1 MKGSFNRLILEDT
14 AKTDFCDESIWNVG
28 VSHMLEKINS
38 KLSETIFSIA
48 PLLLNTK
55 IDLKIWT
62 CANITFKL
70 LHPSKL
76 TKLNKVQCRAFWNI
90 IKKKSPCFSDSQK
103 KKKIKYPEG
112 KLSCWT
118 LILWRIQNIWKY
130 EWQRLLQDI
139 FLLKWFCLLI
149 WWITNVAD

>member
-103 KKKIKYPEG
+103 KKK
-112 KLSCWT
+112 SN
-118 LILWRIQNIWKY
+118 ILKGNWAVGHWYCGEYK
-130 EWQRLLQDI
+130 I
-139 FLLKWFCLLI
+139 FENTSDRGCYRTFFY
-149 WWITNVAD
+149 